1 MWKRVYGEYKEAYS
15 NSVFQKDTLKDY
27 FQNVEGIQD
36 KQQQWRG
43 VWKSGVAKWLGLA
56 QLKVAMDEHATLNVL
71 KR

>member
-1 MWKRVYGEYKEAYS
+1 M
-15 NSVFQKDTLKDY
+15 FQKDTLKDY